1 MHVIVDKT
9 KKKKNHLH
17 IYTHEIPRSWLD
29 TATQTAYKLV
39 KLIKLNLNIVLLYF

>member
-1 MHVIVDKT
+1 
-9 KKKKNHLH
+9 
-17 IYTHEIPRSWLD
+17 LD